1 MLAFLF
7 VKTGNSKLKELSTIA
22 QGGQEE
28 VSMRL
33 TKTFVSGFIAL
44 FCRSGSLFA
53 DYTIVLKNSGR
64 ITVKSYREE
73 KEMVML
79 YGLGGE
85 IGIARKRIQ
94 SIQQAGGSEPQ
105 G

>member
-1 MLAFLF
+1 
-7 VKTGNSKLKELSTIA
+7 
-22 QGGQEE
+22 
-28 VSMRL
+28 MRL
-33 TKTFVSGFIAL
+33 TKMFVISGFIAL
-44 FCRSGSLFA
+44 VCWSGSLFA
-53 DYTIVLKNSGR
+53 DYTIVLKNGGR

-94 SIQQAGGSEPQ
+94 FIQQAGGSEPQ

>member
-1 MLAFLF
+1 
-7 VKTGNSKLKELSTIA
+7 
-22 QGGQEE
+22 
-28 VSMRL
+28 MRL

-44 FCRSGSLFA
+44 FCWSGSLFA

-94 SIQQAGGSEPQ
+94 FIQQAGGSEPQ